1 MDGNPYY
8 GRLAKTPTFR
18 LRQVMNELQIRG
30 YLAVTVDEYA
40 VVKLTELG
48 KTLLN
53 GEGSVEMKLAKEAE
67 RQPKAEKKG
76 RKKTAAA
83 GLSQADESLFER
95 LRALRME
102 IAREEKVPPY
112 IVFSDKTLLHMSAVK
127 PADREEM
134 LSVTGVGEFKFSRY
148 GERFLAEI
156 GKWRID
162 AAKEPV
168 YD

>member
-1 MDGNPYY
+1 
-8 GRLAKTPTFR
+8 
-18 LRQVMNELQIRG
+18 
-30 YLAVTVDEYA
+30 
-40 VVKLTELG
+40 
-48 KTLLN
+48 
-53 GEGSVEMKLAKEAE
+53 
-67 RQPKAEKKG
+67 
-76 RKKTAAA
+76 
-83 GLSQADESLFER
+83 
-95 LRALRME
+95 
-102 IAREEKVPPY
+102 
-112 IVFSDKTLLHMSAVK
+112 MSAVK